1 MEIKTCFND
10 ATLEITP
17 EKLVIERENGFLSLA
32 TSKIGGGIRSTH
44 RILNLNQNDSGK
56 KPLSSYLEEKPDRN
70 SMENTIISTNGIDK
84 ILHLTNEEITVII
97 LADKA
102 FNLNYIVLICAD
114 LNGTSLVNI
123 FKDVLESKL
132 NTLTDSGIKRL
143 EDVSRHDEVIVAC
156 RGGETTLEEDE
167 ITKIRFKVREQVQE
181 ASFKLFK
188 NMGYPPD
195 ILGHIESTGVKI
207 SDLVEAGMELV
218 VGVERTEELDLK
230 LAEQLLKSLEDLNVA
245 TLILAGIRLEEDLYL
260 KRIRG
265 IDVEDDPAYLYSDE
279 VLGMA
284 IANQI
289 AGTKAIFNFKRYDEE
304 KPGVIGKLGPVLDD
318 VFAGLLAGCMS
329 RIFEE

>member
-17 EKLVIERENGFLSLA
+17 ENLVIDREDGFLSLTA
-32 TSKIGGGIRSTH
+32 SSIGGGLKLTH
-44 RILNLNQNDSGK
+44 RILNLNQYDRGK
-56 KPLSSYLEEKPDRN
+56 EPPSSYLKEKTNWN
-70 SMENTIISTNGIDK
+70 SNDTKIISSDGIDK
-84 ILHLTNEEITVII
+84 ILHLTSEEITII
-97 LADKA
+97 IIADKA
-102 FNLNYIVLICAD
+102 FNLNYIVLLCAD
-114 LNGTSLVNI
+114 LDGTSLVNI
-123 FKDVLESKL
+123 FKDVLESKISAI
-132 NTLTDSGIKRL
+132 TDSGIKRPI
-143 EDVSRHDEVIVAC
+143 DVSCQDELVVAC
-156 RGGETTLEEDE
+156 KVGESPLEEDVV
-167 ITKIRFKVREQVQE
+167 TKIRFKVREQVQE

-195 ILGHIESTGVKI
+195 ILGHIENAGVKI
-207 SDLVEAGMELV
+207 TDLIEAGMELV

-230 LAEQLLKSLEDLNVA
+230 LTDQLYKSLEDLNVA

-318 VFAGLLAGCMS
+318 VFAGLIAGCMS
-329 RIFEE
+329 RIFQE